1 MEPVPFA
8 ANTYAVLDVP
18 TPVADLIMAI
28 RRKHDD
34 YGAKLPVEITVAGST
49 GVGEFEPGQD
59 PAHVFALLDA
69 IAAATAPIRAHFG
82 AVVRVPNTDIFV
94 LTLADERPFRAL
106 HERIAASGIR
116 FQHSPFPYA
125 PHCTLRGS
133 SPVSTE
139 EADELFV
146 LRIADGF
153 ILDTLSVYMLDRLPC
168 TRLHRVLLTG
178 NSRHE
183 QNISAFL

>member
-116 FQHSPFPYA
+116 FQLSPFPSA
-125 PHCTLRGS
+125 PPCTLRGS